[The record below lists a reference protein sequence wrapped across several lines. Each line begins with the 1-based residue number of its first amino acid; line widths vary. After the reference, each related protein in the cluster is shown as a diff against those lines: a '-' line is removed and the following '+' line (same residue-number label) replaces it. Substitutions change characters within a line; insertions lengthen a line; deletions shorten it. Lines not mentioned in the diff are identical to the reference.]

1 MTTSTAPVE
10 RLDPRNRAAADAVLA
25 QAFARYPV
33 MRYVLGEST
42 PAPSRLAA
50 LVELFTARRWL
61 HEHPVLGL
69 REPGGRL
76 AGVVTLTPPGDHVP
90 LPAFSHYAERVWAG
104 LGADARDR
112 YDALCAVWTEL
123 SPSGAR
129 WHVNML
135 GVADAWREHGYG
147 SRLLREV
154 IARAEQD
161 PDAFGIDLTTEDARN
176 LRFYGS
182 HGFQVVANGRID
194 GGLETW
200 ILARDHSPPAAH
212 STSR

>member
-1 MTTSTAPVE
+1 MSPVE
-10 RLDPRNRAAADAVLA
+10 RLDPRNRASADAVLA

-33 MRYVLGEST
+33 MRYVLGEAT

-76 AGVVTLTPPGDHVP
+76 AGVVTLTPPGDHPPV
-90 LPAFSHYAERVWAG
+90 PAFASYAERAWAG
-104 LGADARDR
+104 LGADARER
-112 YDALCAVWTEL
+112 YDTLRAVWTAL
-123 SPSGAR
+123 SPAGTR

-135 GVADAWREHGYG
+135 GVADAYREHGYG

-154 IARAEQD
+154 IALAAQD
-161 PDAFGIDLTTEDARN
+161 PAAAGIDLTTEDARN

-182 HGFQVVANGRID
+182 HGFEVVAHRRID
-194 GGLETW
+194 DGLETW
-200 ILARDHSPPAAH
+200 ILVHDRTARTP
-212 STSR
+212 R